1 MAKPRSL
8 IEQAVLDCFDDTVSP
23 RRIDDETV
31 HLAVRAIRGAMAKQ
45 LKEEAVQRDHRRRRE
60 ARDLCAGLEGTVVV
74 DANAQIAHDV
84 EYDGCKGAW
93 VTASVFVR
101 DSAVEDE

>member
-1 MAKPRSL
+1 MARNRSL
-8 IEQAVLDCFDDTVSP
+8 IEQAVLDVVKSLPISAKVGADPWDILDGIRSAVE
-23 RRIDDETV
+23 RQLREET
-31 HLAVRAIRGAMAKQ
+31 
-45 LKEEAVQRDHRRRRE
+45 VQRDHRRRRE